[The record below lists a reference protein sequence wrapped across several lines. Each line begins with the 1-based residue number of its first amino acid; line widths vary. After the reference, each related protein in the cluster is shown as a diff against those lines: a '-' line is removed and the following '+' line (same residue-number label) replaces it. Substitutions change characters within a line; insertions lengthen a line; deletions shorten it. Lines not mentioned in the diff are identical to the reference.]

1 MCRWVVWNH
10 WPVTGHGKW
19 HGKWNMK
26 VYIPSLEND
35 MGNDM
40 GKWNMKVYIPTL
52 EKWKGS
58 VLWNVY
64 GVNNIIRTV
73 YSVRHFVVLEHLS
86 SLKVKLQ
93 RVVCYGVG
101 LLASALKSR
110 LVPSGHI
117 HIILLC
123 MKYTMALQVS
133 NCGRS
138 PDEYVIPLRS
148 FSQFVYSLN
157 QCCFFNMSSLF

>member
-1 MCRWVVWNH
+1 
-10 WPVTGHGKW
+10 
-19 HGKWNMK
+19 MK
-26 VYIPSLEND
+26 VYISSLE
-35 MGNDM
+35 NDM

-73 YSVRHFVVLEHLS
+73 YSVRDFVVLEHLS

-101 LLASALKSR
+101 LLVSALKSS
-110 LVPSGHI
+110 LVVPSGHI

-123 MKYTMALQVS
+123 MKYTMTLQVS

-138 PDEYVIPLRS
+138 PDEYVTPLRS
-148 FSQFVYSLN
+148 FSQFVYPLN